1 MKLSEKILFCRKRAG
16 LSQEALAEKIGI
28 SRQAISKWETGEAVP
43 EITKLLLLSHTF
55 GVTTDWLL
63 SEDFSEADFGLS
75 ATEESSE
82 TPERSPSQIEEIPG
96 VIGAILKRFGWLFGV
111 YVAIVGFGMFM
122 MGILASSASRSMM
135 NDFGATFPS
144 SFTVDHMGNLV
155 PETVSNPVSTMGTGI
170 AVLGF
175 LIMAA
180 GIGLAIYLKSKSN
193 PKSN

>member
-43 EITKLLLLSHTF
+43 EINKLILLSETF

-63 SEDFSEADFGLS
+63 SEDFSEADYQLGDL
-75 ATEESSE
+75 EE
-82 TPERSPSQIEEIPG
+82 PLDRAPSQIEEIPG
-96 VIGAILKRFGWLFGV
+96 VIGTILKRFGWLFGV
-111 YVAIVGFGMFM
+111 YVAVVGFGMLI
-122 MGILASSASRSMM
+122 MGILASIASRSMI
-135 NDFGATFPS
+135 NDFEATFPS
-144 SFTVDHMGNLV
+144 AFTVDHMGNLV

>member
-43 EITKLLLLSHTF
+43 EITKLLLLSQTF

-63 SEDFSEADFGLS
+63 SEDFSEADFDLS

-111 YVAIVGFGMFM
+111 YVAVVGFGMFM

-144 SFTVDHMGNLV
+144 AFTVDHMGNLV
-155 PETVSNPVSTMGTGI
+155 PETVSNPVSTMGTGV
-170 AVLGF
+170 AVFGF